1 MGKGE
6 ETKSMILDRAVQI
19 ASVNGLEGLT
29 IGTLAEDLGMSK
41 SGLFAKFSSKENLQI
56 EVLRKGSEL
65 FRRYVL
71 YPTLKTKPGLSRL
84 RSAFVSWLEWSRRSD
99 LPGGCLFLASSSE
112 FDDKPGI
119 VRDHLRKIQ
128 LSWHSS
134 LKQFVEEA
142 KKNEELNSK
151 TNSEHIVQEIWG
163 LVLSYHFYN
172 RLLEDKSSEKRTK
185 QIFSELL
192 KRHSKE

>member
-19 ASVNGLEGLT
+19 ASVHGLEGLT
-29 IGTLAEDLGMSK
+29 IGTLAEELGMSK

-56 EVLRKGSEL
+56 DVLRKGSEL
-65 FRRYVL
+65 FRRFVL
-71 YPTLKTKPGLSRL
+71 YPTLKTKPGIARI
-84 RSAFVSWLEWSRRSD
+84 RNAFFSWLMWSNRSD

-112 FDDKPGI
+112 FDDKPGV

-142 KKNEELNSK
+142 KQKGELDSK
-151 TNSEHIVQEIWG
+151 TNVEQMVQEIWG
-163 LVLSYHFYN
+163 LVLSFHFYN
-172 RLLEDKSSEKRTK
+172 RLLEDKQVEKRTK
-185 QIFSELL
+185 QCFNDLI
-192 KRHSKE
+192 KRHTY

>member
-19 ASVNGLEGLT
+19 ASVHGLEGLT
-29 IGTLAEDLGMSK
+29 IGTLAEELGMSK

-56 EVLRKGSEL
+56 DVLRKGSEL
-65 FRRYVL
+65 FRRFVL
-71 YPTLKTKPGLSRL
+71 YPTLKTKPGIARI
-84 RSAFVSWLEWSRRSD
+84 RNAFFSWLMWSNRSD

-112 FDDKPGI
+112 FDDKPGV

-142 KKNEELNSK
+142 KQKGELDSK
-151 TNSEHIVQEIWG
+151 TNVEQMVQEIWG
-163 LVLSYHFYN
+163 LVLSFHFYN
-172 RLLEDKSSEKRTK
+172 RLLEDKQAEKRTK
-185 QIFSELL
+185 QCFNDLI
-192 KRHSKE
+192 KRHTN

>member
-1 MGKGE
+1 MSKGE
-6 ETKSMILDRAVQI
+6 ETKSLILDRAVQI
-19 ASVNGLEGLT
+19 ASVYGLEGLT
-29 IGTLAEDLGMSK
+29 IGTLAEELGMSK

-56 EVLRKGSEL
+56 DVLRKGSEL

-71 YPTLKTKPGLSRL
+71 YPALKSKPGITRL
-84 RSAFVSWLEWSRRSD
+84 RNAFVNWLDWSNRSD

-112 FDDKPGI
+112 FDDRPGI

-134 LKQFVEEA
+134 LKQFIEEA
-142 KKNEELNSK
+142 KEKGELDPK
-151 TNSEHIVQEIWG
+151 TNVEQLVQEIWG
-163 LVLSYHFYN
+163 LVLSFHFYN

-185 QIFSELL
+185 QCFNELI
-192 KRHSKE
+192 KRHMK

>member
-19 ASVNGLEGLT
+19 ASVHGLEGLT
-29 IGTLAEDLGMSK
+29 IGTLAEELGMSK

-56 EVLRKGSEL
+56 DVLRKGSEL
-65 FRRYVL
+65 FRRFVL
-71 YPTLKTKPGLSRL
+71 YPTFKTKPGIARI
-84 RSAFVSWLEWSRRSD
+84 RNAFFSWLMWSNRSD

-112 FDDKPGI
+112 FDDKPGV

-134 LKQFVEEA
+134 LKQFLEEA
-142 KKNEELNSK
+142 KQKGELDSK
-151 TNSEHIVQEIWG
+151 TNVEQMVQEIWG
-163 LVLSYHFYN
+163 LVLSFHFYN
-172 RLLEDKSSEKRTK
+172 RLLEDKQAEKRTK
-185 QIFSELL
+185 QCFNELI
-192 KRHSKE
+192 KRHTK

>member
-19 ASVNGLEGLT
+19 ASVHGLEGLT
-29 IGTLAEDLGMSK
+29 IGTLAEELGMSK

-56 EVLRKGSEL
+56 DVLRKGSEL
-65 FRRYVL
+65 FRRFVL
-71 YPTLKTKPGLSRL
+71 YPTLKTKPGIARI
-84 RSAFVSWLEWSRRSD
+84 RNAFFSWLMWSNRSD

-112 FDDKPGI
+112 FDDKPGV

-142 KKNEELNSK
+142 KQKGELDSK
-151 TNSEHIVQEIWG
+151 TNVEHMVQEIWG
-163 LVLSYHFYN
+163 LVLSFHFYN
-172 RLLEDKSSEKRTK
+172 RLLEDKQAEKRTK
-185 QIFSELL
+185 QCFNDLI
-192 KRHSKE
+192 KRHII

>member
-1 MGKGE
+1 MSKGE

-19 ASVNGLEGLT
+19 ASVHGLEGLT

-65 FRRYVL
+65 FRRFVI
-71 YPTLKTKPGLSRL
+71 YPTLKTKPGLTRL
-84 RSAFVSWLEWSRRSD
+84 RSAFISWLDWSKQSD

-119 VRDHLRKIQ
+119 VRDHLQKIQ

-134 LKQFVEEA
+134 LIQFVEETRD
-142 KKNEELNSK
+142 NGEFHSK
-151 TNSEHIVQEIWG
+151 VNAEQIVQEIWG

-172 RLLEDKSSEKRTK
+172 RLLEDKNSEKRTK
-185 QIFSELL
+185 QMFNDLI
-192 KRHSKE
+192 KRHSL

>member
-6 ETKSMILDRAVQI
+6 NTKSMILDRAVQI
-19 ASVNGLEGLT
+19 ASVQGLEGLT
-29 IGTLAEDLGMSK
+29 IGSLADELGMSK

-56 EVLRKGSEL
+56 DVLRKGSEF
-65 FRRYVL
+65 FRRFVL
-71 YPTLKTKPGLSRL
+71 YPTLKTKPGITRI
-84 RSAFVSWLEWSRRSD
+84 RNAFTNWLEWSEKSS

-142 KKNEELNSK
+142 KQMGELDSK
-151 TNSEHIVQEIWG
+151 TNVEQMVQEIWG

-185 QIFSELL
+185 QCFNDLI
-192 KRHSKE
+192 KRNSNP

>member
-1 MGKGE
+1 MSKGE

-19 ASVNGLEGLT
+19 ASVHGLEGLT
-29 IGTLAEDLGMSK
+29 IGTLAEELGMSK

-56 EVLRKGSEL
+56 DVLRKGSEL
-65 FRRYVL
+65 FRRFVL
-71 YPTLKTKPGLSRL
+71 YPTLKTKPGIARI
-84 RSAFVSWLEWSRRSD
+84 RNAFFSWLMWSNRSD

-112 FDDKPGI
+112 FDDKPGV

-142 KKNEELNSK
+142 KQKGELDSK
-151 TNSEHIVQEIWG
+151 TNVEQMVQEIWG
-163 LVLSYHFYN
+163 LVLSFHFYN
-172 RLLEDKSSEKRTK
+172 RLLEDKQVEKRTK
-185 QIFSELL
+185 QCFNDLI
-192 KRHSKE
+192 KRHTN